1 MSQSS
6 SYSNRRVQPSTSQVR
21 LMKWSVSVYCSIK
34 LFKQC
39 SSEYL
44 DLFGSA
50 SVKMMS
56 FSECLQKLGLHNK
69 GGCYPVVV
77 SGVIILNVGSF
88 TCC

>member
-21 LMKWSVSVYCSIK
+21 LMKCSVSVYCNIK

-56 FSECLQKLGLHNK
+56 FSVCSKNLDCITKVDVTQLLCLELL
-69 GGCYPVVV
+69 
-77 SGVIILNVGSF
+77 F
-88 TCC
+88 

>member
-21 LMKWSVSVYCSIK
+21 LMKCSVSVYCSIK

-56 FSECLQKLGLHNK
+56 FSVCSKNLDCITKVDVTQLLCLELL
-69 GGCYPVVV
+69 
-77 SGVIILNVGSF
+77 F
-88 TCC
+88 